1 MAYISMKIL
10 IIKFAETYFDAQFV
24 QQPVAQILWGDSSVV
39 VRKLGRFSLSD
50 LENYNEQSA

>member
-39 VRKLGRFSLSD
+39 IRKLGRFSLSD
-50 LENYNEQSA
+50 LETYYNTSL